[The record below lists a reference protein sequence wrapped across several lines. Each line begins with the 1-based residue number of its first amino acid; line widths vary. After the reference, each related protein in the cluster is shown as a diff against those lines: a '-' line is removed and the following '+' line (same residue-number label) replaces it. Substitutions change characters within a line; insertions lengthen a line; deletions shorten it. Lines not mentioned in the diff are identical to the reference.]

1 VRPNAR
7 SVPLPPDPEVVTL
20 HTSMRGLVSAFATP
34 LILIALGVL
43 GWTGIGARPVPLT
56 FLLVGAVLGA
66 VVLFDYPSR
75 VVFDRDGIHR
85 VCALRRHSLRWDR
98 LAALERPRPSSV
110 ATMRNLRERP
120 DEPIVSGGLI
130 ARSTGRRRW
139 LLTDKLESRP
149 EYDRIRELL
158 DRLGR
163 PVRLRAPRPHDGVPP
178 TDLYRSTRRA

>member
-1 VRPNAR
+1 VRSNAR
-7 SVPLPPDPEVVTL
+7 SVPLPPDPEVVTV
-20 HTSMRGLVSAFATP
+20 HTSMRGLLSAFTTP
-34 LILIALGVL
+34 LILVALGAL
-43 GWTGIGARPVPLT
+43 GWTGIGMRPVPMT
-56 FLLVGAVLGA
+56 FLLVGVALGA
-66 VVLFDYPSR
+66 VVLVDYPSR

-85 VCALRRHSLRWDR
+85 VCVLRRHSLPWDR
-98 LAALERPRPSSV
+98 LAAIERPRPTSA
-110 ATMRNLRERP
+110 ATLRNLRERP
-120 DEPIVSGGLI
+120 DEPIISGGLI

-139 LLTDKLESRP
+139 LLTDRLESRL